1 MTLPIADQI
10 EGVAA
15 ALDTLKFVQRHSAG
29 LRTLIAFLQAA
40 DAQGRDIYPDDA
52 QRADL
57 MKNAAVAAVV
67 AAFPDA
73 SMAILPVRKHT
84 PEHVE
89 QIDEEDAA

>member
-1 MTLPIADQI
+1 MTVPISDQI
-10 EGVAA
+10 KGVAA
-15 ALDTLKFVQRHSAG
+15 ALDTLRFVQKHSAG

-57 MKNAAVAAVV
+57 MKNPAVAAVV
-67 AAFPDA
+67 AAFPEA
-73 SMAILPVRKHT
+73 SMSILPVRKPAPDHI
-84 PEHVE
+84 E